1 MKELLLYVAKQLVDD
16 SEAVTVTEREDGES
30 TVLELHVAPE
40 DMGKVIGRQGRI
52 AKEIRTIITASA
64 SPLTLWTD
72 ANSLA
77 ASLQRAFCISP
88 LFWPRRPACMP
99 LSCTQTCHGG
109 TAVMKSEPSRA
120 RALRR
125 QLTAT
130 FYRKNKATFF
140 VTAGAMLLLGGAL
153 LAVAWI
159 LQQIIDIASGDSVA
173 PLVRMCWLC
182 LGVLVSVTTIY
193 VVQCYT
199 YPAFLRRAMKQYKE
213 YAFTELTKKS
223 ISTFSDENTS
233 RYISALTND
242 AVCIETNYLAKIFTL
257 LTKSV
262 SFVGGLVMM
271 LLYSPLLTGFA
282 LLLSLVPLAVSVL
295 CGNRLARME
304 TEVSRQNESF
314 VAMTKDLLSGF
325 SVVKSFK
332 AEAEVVARFCRRNEE
347 LEETKGRRRRMEE
360 VITMLG
366 TGAGIVA
373 QLGVFLFGAYLAV
386 TKQGVTP
393 GVVIVF
399 LPLMSFVVDPI
410 GSVPPILANRRAAV
424 ALIDKL
430 ADAVGKNVRESG
442 EQMDPVLRDGITI
455 DHLSYGYHEDAPVLN
470 DVSVRF
476 EAGKSYAIVGTS
488 GSGKSTLVNLL
499 MGSSNDYQGSI
510 RFDQRELRSI
520 AAESLYGLVSVV
532 QQNVF
537 IFDDTIRNNITMF
550 RHFDE
555 NLVQQAT
562 EKAGLTPL
570 LAERGEDYICG
581 EGGSGLSGGERQRI
595 SIARCLL
602 RQTPVL
608 LIDEATAAL
617 DAATAYSVSA
627 AILAIEGLTRIVV
640 THRLEEPLL
649 RKYDE
654 ILVLKNGEICE
665 RGSFDALMARR
676 EQFYSL
682 FNVANGCP

>member
-1 MKELLLYVAKQLVDD
+1 
-16 SEAVTVTEREDGES
+16 
-30 TVLELHVAPE
+30 
-40 DMGKVIGRQGRI
+40 
-52 AKEIRTIITASA
+52 
-64 SPLTLWTD
+64 
-72 ANSLA
+72 
-77 ASLQRAFCISP
+77 
-88 LFWPRRPACMP
+88 
-99 LSCTQTCHGG
+99 
-109 TAVMKSEPSRA
+109 
-120 RALRR
+120 
-125 QLTAT
+125 
-130 FYRKNKATFF
+130 
-140 VTAGAMLLLGGAL
+140 
-153 LAVAWI
+153 
-159 LQQIIDIASGDSVA
+159 
-173 PLVRMCWLC
+173 MCWLC

-282 LLLSLVPLAVSVL
+282 CCCRSCRWLFPSCAAT
-295 CGNRLARME
+295 GWRGME
-304 TEVSRQNESF
+304 TGGLAAERVVRRHDEGPSVRLLRCQELQAEPRSLPASAAVTRNWRRQRAVAAAWRRSSPCSVPAPESWPSS
-314 VAMTKDLLSGF
+314 ACSCSALS
-325 SVVKSFK
+325 
-332 AEAEVVARFCRRNEE
+332 CRNETGRYARRCHRVPAAHE
-347 LEETKGRRRRMEE
+347 LRGRSHRLR
-360 VITMLG
+360 
-366 TGAGIVA
+366 AA
-373 QLGVFLFGAYLAV
+373 H
-386 TKQGVTP
+386 
-393 GVVIVF
+393 
-399 LPLMSFVVDPI
+399 S
-410 GSVPPILANRRAAV
+410 ANRRAAV

-430 ADAVGKNVRESG
+430 ARRLGKNVRESG

-455 DHLSYGYHEDAPVLN
+455 DHLTYGYHESAPVLN

-555 NLVQQAT
+555 KLVQQAT

-617 DAATAYSVSA
+617 DAATAVFRQC

-665 RGSFDALMARR
+665 RGSFDA
-676 EQFYSL
+676 
-682 FNVANGCP
+682 

>member
-1 MKELLLYVAKQLVDD
+1 
-16 SEAVTVTEREDGES
+16 
-30 TVLELHVAPE
+30 
-40 DMGKVIGRQGRI
+40 
-52 AKEIRTIITASA
+52 
-64 SPLTLWTD
+64 
-72 ANSLA
+72 
-77 ASLQRAFCISP
+77 
-88 LFWPRRPACMP
+88 
-99 LSCTQTCHGG
+99 
-109 TAVMKSEPSRA
+109 MKSEPSRA
-120 RALRR
+120 RSLRR

-242 AVCIETNYLAKIFTL
+242 AVSIETNYLAKIFTL

-455 DHLSYGYHEDAPVLN
+455 DHLTYGYHESAPVLN

-510 RFDQRELRSI
+510 RFDQRELRTI

-555 NLVQQAT
+555 MLVQQAT

-682 FNVANGCP
+682 FNVANG